1 MSVGSAT
8 QDVGIRNWR
17 LSDRKGGQPEH
28 DQRPASNNLHDY
40 DANIVIFHQ
49 KVVLMVKEFSSI
61 AELKS
66 IREQKSRISER
77 ENELSR
83 PIIQKVEL
91 ISEIY
96 GWFREILSEMA
107 LEPNIESVTQ
117 RKKFLF
123 IILFLFAPSVLAGGR
138 LPNGIR
144 AELSKV
150 FPEISPCVI
159 SNNIADVPF
168 IYQNYKDFRQDI
180 DYLYTE
186 IVKRLRIKGLIE

>member
-1 MSVGSAT
+1 
-8 QDVGIRNWR
+8 
-17 LSDRKGGQPEH
+17 
-28 DQRPASNNLHDY
+28 
-40 DANIVIFHQ
+40 
-49 KVVLMVKEFSSI
+49 MVKEFSSI

-83 PIIQKVEL
+83 PILQKVEL

-138 LPNGIR
+138 LPNGGR
-144 AELSKV
+144 GE
-150 FPEISPCVI
+150 
-159 SNNIADVPF
+159 
-168 IYQNYKDFRQDI
+168 R
-180 DYLYTE
+180 
-186 IVKRLRIKGLIE
+186 